1 MSDPLV
7 YYEIV
12 AGVIPVLY
20 LALLFQAN
28 LLENSPMLRSRT
40 EQSRRSWARR
50 MLESRFPWLYSRT
63 ADDLVAA
70 FFALYLLL
78 VAGVGEYVCLRA
90 LYIGKPPDHSMRPVV
105 AMSLFAS
112 GLTLTY
118 QQLMLAVGKRQ
129 EARDEADKPSFRLYG
144 AACYFIMLAVGFIV
158 IAASTI

>member
-1 MSDPLV
+1 MRDPLV

-28 LLENSPMLRSRT
+28 LLENSPMLRPRT
-40 EQSRRSWARR
+40 ERSHPSWMRRT
-50 MLESRFPWLYSRT
+50 LEPRFPSLYSRT

-70 FFALYLLL
+70 FFAIYLLL
-78 VAGVGEYVCLRA
+78 VAGIGEYVCLRA
-90 LYIGKPPDHSMRPVV
+90 LYIGKPPGHSTRPVV

-144 AACYFIMLAVGFIV
+144 AACYFIVLAGGFIV
-158 IAASTI
+158 IAA